1 MQADRPAA
9 MPAADSASVLGV
21 PAALWDFL
29 RESCRLPAHALH
41 RLPPDELPANAARL
55 LVHDRDM
62 TSTLSQFHGSP
73 LRVQI
78 LQQVRQ
84 DEIYLR
90 EVFLR
95 TQDRDQVVEY
105 GVIAVVW
112 EHFTASQREAILG
125 GHGPLGGLLH
135 QFQIRFTS
143 SPTCF
148 FAVDA
153 ALLTRLPFRTAAG
166 VRCHGRFN
174 QLAKPS
180 GEAIAWAME
189 ILPPAPAPRLP
200 SHPPPHA
207 HPH

>member
-1 MQADRPAA
+1 
-9 MPAADSASVLGV
+9 MPAADAAALGV

-29 RESCRLPAHALH
+29 RESCRLPAHALR
-41 RLPPDELPANAARL
+41 RLPPEELPGPAGRL
-55 LVHDRDM
+55 LAHDRDM
-62 TSTLSQFHGSP
+62 TSTLAQFHGSA
-73 LRVQI
+73 LRVEI

-84 DEIYLR
+84 DDIYLR

-95 TQDRDQVVEY
+95 TQDRDRIVEY

-143 SPTCF
+143 APTCF

-153 ALLTRLPFRTAAG
+153 ALLTRLPFRTTAG
-166 VRCHGRFN
+166 VPCYGRFN
-174 QLAKPS
+174 QLARPS

-189 ILPPAPAPRLP
+189 ILPPAAAPRP
-200 SHPPPHA
+200 TSSPPTHV
-207 HPH
+207 HHV